1 MSRIT
6 RDRIEPGDDLLST
19 DLNNRYNDFNQTDI
33 NADNAASPSFDHK
46 QMPAGSVLIAA
57 VQGDVGVDDISHP
70 TTGGDQPGSV
80 SITTSAPATPVAV
93 GNILGQTTVATSG
106 SGWVLSAGTL
116 LRVYFN
122 LQCKSELDS
131 GTPPDPHDWPN
142 KMGAFWFDQTISG
155 TTNVNIGAH
164 CWLVQLQW
172 NLTSSALL
180 ATDFVAVPGQGDFQ
194 STWSTTGKRGE
205 PVSNLAGTAAVPLLW
220 AGSIGW
226 SEGRAAASTRQV
238 RANGWRNLSGSWV
251 YSGAGQTVYGFRLV
265 VHGVYHP
272 YNNGTYGVAGN
283 DNGLVLE
290 TGFPSGCAAFRYS
303 LGNILAMHMRAD

>member
-6 RDRIEPGDDLLST
+6 RGRVEPGDELLSA
-19 DLNNRYNDFNQTDI
+19 DLNNRYSDYSQTDL
-33 NADNAASPSFDHK
+33 NANNAASPAFDHE

-57 VQGDVGVDDISHP
+57 VQGSVGRADISHP
-70 TTGGDQPGSV
+70 ASGADVPGSV
-80 SITTSAPATPVAV
+80 PITTSAPATPVAV
-93 GNILGQTTVATSG
+93 GNSLGQTTVATAA
-106 SGWVLSAGTL
+106 SGWVLASGTL

-142 KMGAFWFDQTISG
+142 KMGAFWFDQVVSG

-180 ATDFVAVPGQGDFQ
+180 AGDFVPVPGQGNFQ

-205 PVSNLAGTAAVPLLW
+205 PVTNLAGTAAVPLLW
-220 AGSIGW
+220 AGSVGW
-226 SEGRAAASTRQV
+226 TSGKVQAAAREV
-238 RANGWRNLSGSWV
+238 RANGWRNLSGSWA
-251 YSGAGQTVYGFRLV
+251 YAGSGQTVYGFRLV

-272 YNNGTYGVAGN
+272 YNNGTYGAAAG

-290 TGFPSGCAAFRYS
+290 TGFPSGCAALRYS